1 MCSGFLLFLFSGAV
15 ARSWA
20 CGSARLRARF
30 GHIPSG
36 ELGPLLALGVK
47 ISAPAAGRRARAPA
61 QSGDAAGPALAL
73 LEDGGRLPCPA
84 PSGST
89 QGAGLHALR
98 LQATFGAV
106 LPRRSTPRELPEA
119 RRCS

>member
-1 MCSGFLLFLFSGAV
+1 MRSGFLLFLFSGAV

-47 ISAPAAGRRARAPA
+47 ISAPAAGRDAGGPLHGGADQEHRRA
-61 QSGDAAGPALAL
+61 
-73 LEDGGRLPCPA
+73 
-84 PSGST
+84 SGSSL
-89 QGAGLHALR
+89 GAD
-98 LQATFGAV
+98 
-106 LPRRSTPRELPEA
+106 RRVGTVPNVA
-119 RRCS
+119 

>member
-1 MCSGFLLFLFSGAV
+1 MRSGFLLFLFSGAV

-47 ISAPAAGRRARAPA
+47 ISAPAAGRDAGGPLHGGADQEPA
-61 QSGDAAGPALAL
+61 ALCGLLVGRWCLPALAGVL
-73 LEDGGRLPCPA
+73 VLRPA
-84 PSGST
+84 PAFSWARSG
-89 QGAGLHALR
+89 AL
-98 LQATFGAV
+98 GG
-106 LPRRSTPRELPEA
+106 
-119 RRCS
+119 